1 MPYPLNDDLNVN
13 DEQNASAASQDATD
27 ESPEMNEHSP
37 EQLKQAALKQLEEL
51 RTPRKDLIEMQSN
64 LELIMKRHGFDQSFL
79 DIAAQ
84 WYNETAWWYQKA
96 GIALLLTSAGALTGL
111 ITGVILAPVF
121 GLLAIGLYFACT
133 FLLTEHYNT
142 TTRREARLR
151 THFSEREN
159 AMTDALDLL
168 TTAENQ
174 VEEILTTLCELNVKS
189 ADNLSLFESQ
199 VGDLNTQT
207 TRYLDTIRQ
216 LEQTTASIVRDN
228 EVIGQNLTTAGAEL
242 NESSQDMDSQP
253 RVLKK
258 LASSL
263 QVNSTALL
271 DANDDFTAVSK
282 KMRTHVACFGQLVE
296 GFQEQLTVL
305 SQRVMSQEALKDT
318 TKTNTDGAL
327 DTSVSIDQLMQD
339 SNEALLGAE
348 AALAAFEA
356 YQRESLVQKD
366 VAAPAQSLMPTS
378 CFG

>member
-1 MPYPLNDDLNVN
+1 MPYPLNDDLNLN
-13 DEQNASAASQDATD
+13 DEQNA
-27 ESPEMNEHSP
+27 SP

-51 RTPRKDLIEMQSN
+51 RAPRKDLIEMQSN

-199 VGDLNTQT
+199 VSELNTQT

-228 EVIGQNLTTAGAEL
+228 EVIGHHLTTAGAEL
-242 NESSQDMDSQP
+242 NESSSQP

-271 DANDDFTAVSK
+271 DANDDFTAVSR
-282 KMRTHVACFGQLVE
+282 KMSTHVACFGQLVE

-305 SQRVMSQEALKDT
+305 SQRVMSQEALKDAI
-318 TKTNTDGAL
+318 KTNTEGAL
-327 DTSVSIDQLMQD
+327 DTPVSIDQLMQD

-366 VAAPAQSLMPTS
+366 VAAPAQSLLPTS